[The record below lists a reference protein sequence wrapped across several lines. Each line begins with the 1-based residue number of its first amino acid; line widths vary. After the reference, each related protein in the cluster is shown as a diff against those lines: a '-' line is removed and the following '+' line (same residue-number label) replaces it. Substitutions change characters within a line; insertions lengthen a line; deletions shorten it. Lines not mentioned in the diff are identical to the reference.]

1 MTSAERPDPLRRLD
15 ATAEAIGDLRD
26 VFAAEEPLNDVLAR
40 VAETAARAIPD
51 ADAVSITVLTGDQ
64 RSTPAS
70 TDERII
76 ALDHLQ
82 QVSGRGPCI
91 EAAEG
96 RKPVRVEIATA
107 DRRWPDFAEQAAKL
121 GVRASL
127 SAPLL
132 VGDGEPE
139 LVGSLNVY
147 SYTASAFDPFDEG
160 LIRLYTVSAG
170 QAITNA
176 RRWQKT
182 RDNVTSLERA
192 LTSRAEI
199 DQAKG
204 ALMAIHGCT
213 PDEAFQRLV
222 SASQDQ
228 NIKLHELAR
237 QFLASLR
244 RAEE

>member
-1 MTSAERPDPLRRLD
+1 MTSAERPDPLMRLD
-15 ATAEAIGDLRD
+15 ATAEAIGDLHD
-26 VFAAEEPLNDVLAR
+26 IFAAEEPLNDVLAR
-40 VAETAARAIPD
+40 VAHTAARAIPD

-70 TDERII
+70 TDDRII
-76 ALDHLQ
+76 ALDHC
-82 QVSGRGPCI
+82 RGPCI
-91 EAAEG
+91 EAAEQ
-96 RKPVRVEIATA
+96 RKPVRVEIARA
-107 DRRWPDFAEQAAKL
+107 DGHRWPEFAERAKQL

-132 VGDGEPE
+132 VGDGESE
-139 LVGSLNVY
+139 LVGSLNVF

-176 RRWQKT
+176 RRWQQM
-182 RDNVTSLERA
+182 RDTVTSLERA
-192 LTSRAEI
+192 LTSRADI

-204 ALMAIHGCT
+204 ALMAIHGCSA
-213 PDEAFQRLV
+213 DEAFQRLV
-222 SASQDQ
+222 RRSQDQ
-228 NIKLHELAR
+228 HIKLHALAL

-244 RAEE
+244 RPEEDL